1 MLSKHL
7 ISVPNVVGVHGEL
20 YGTWWCDLPG
30 GVQGKAPNA
39 PAILKY
45 SKPENSSFW
54 SVLYRASN
62 PKLAKDN
69 FERHDERLQ
78 IKREIL
84 FPKK

>member
-1 MLSKHL
+1 MA
-7 ISVPNVVGVHGEL
+7 NCMEL
-20 YGTWWCDLPG
+20 G
-30 GVQGKAPNA
+30 GVISLVESRGKAPNA

-84 FPKK
+84 LPKK